1 MQTAKIKNTFIKTLV
16 AVVIVSLMPSLALA
30 HHSSSEF
37 TNARV
42 ELEGTLLQVSWRN
55 PHPSLTFQLAS
66 TGELWNIQIP
76 GTIESL
82 TANDIT
88 ANSFEIGQNIN
99 IAGLISA
106 RIEYYLQGTHVLF
119 SNGEELVLKQGL
131 QPLWTQPAETISQ
144 AITANNVI
152 ILKEPIN
159 AAFNYKW
166 LLSFSIIA
174 GLLSIYGVI
183 TFRNNKFQAA
193 L

>member
-16 AVVIVSLMPSLALA
+16 AVVFAFLMPSLALA

-37 TNARV
+37 SNAGV

-55 PHPSLTFQLAS
+55 PHPSLTFQSAS

-82 TANDIT
+82 TANNIT
-88 ANSFEIGQNIN
+88 ASSFEIGQTIN
-99 IAGLISA
+99 IAGLIST
-106 RIEYYLQGTHVLF
+106 RIENYVQGTHILF
-119 SNGEELVLKQGL
+119 SNGEELLLKQDL
-131 QPLWTQPAETISQ
+131 QPLWTQPAETMSQ
-144 AITANNVI
+144 AIATNNVI
-152 ILKEPIN
+152 LLDEPTN

-174 GLLSIYGVI
+174 GLLSICGYI
-183 TFRNNKFQAA
+183 AFRNNKSQLA

>member
-1 MQTAKIKNTFIKTLV
+1 MQTAKIKNTFIKTIV
-16 AVVIVSLMPSLALA
+16 AVVFVSLMPSLAMA

-82 TANDIT
+82 AANNIT
-88 ANSFEIGQNIN
+88 ANSFETGQNIN
-99 IAGLISA
+99 IAGLIST
-106 RIEYYLQGTHVLF
+106 RIDNYIQCTHVLF
-119 SNGEELVLKQGL
+119 SNGEELILKQGL
-131 QPLWTQPAETISQ
+131 QPLWTQATETISQ
-144 AITANNVI
+144 ATITNNVI
-152 ILKEPIN
+152 IIEEPIN
-159 AAFNYKW
+159 PAFNYKW

-174 GLLSIYGVI
+174 GLLSICGLI
-183 TFRNNKFQAA
+183 TFRNNKFKAA

>member
-16 AVVIVSLMPSLALA
+16 AIVFVSLMPSLSLA

-37 TNARV
+37 SNARV

-82 TANDIT
+82 TASNIT
-88 ANSFEIGQNIN
+88 ANSFEIGQTIN
-99 IAGLISA
+99 IAGLIST
-106 RIEYYLQGTHVLF
+106 RTDNYVQGTHILF
-119 SNGEELVLKQGL
+119 SNGKELLLKEGL
-131 QPLWTQPAETISQ
+131 QPLWTQPAETMSQ
-144 AITANNVI
+144 TIATNNVI
-152 ILKEPIN
+152 LLDGASN
-159 AAFNYKW
+159 AAYSYKW

-174 GLLSIYGVI
+174 GLLSICAHI
-183 TFRNNKFQAA
+183 AFRNNKSQLA